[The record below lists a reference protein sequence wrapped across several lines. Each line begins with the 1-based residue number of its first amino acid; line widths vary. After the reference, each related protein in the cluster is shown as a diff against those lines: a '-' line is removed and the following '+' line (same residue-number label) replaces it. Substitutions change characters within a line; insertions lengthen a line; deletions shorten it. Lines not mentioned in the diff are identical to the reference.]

1 MNTSQLTER
10 EKIKAK
16 IKALAE
22 KTVSNGC
29 TEEEA
34 MAAMQGV
41 GRLLAQYNLTME
53 EIDVRSSPFKTILIP
68 IGRQRRH
75 PIDNAVT
82 ALARFIDGKTW
93 FQGRRNK
100 GSSYAFFG
108 QEQDLELVEYLFKV
122 IHNAIDTES
131 VNFKNSAY
139 YREEGEFTPR
149 KTLYVSFQKGMARR
163 IAERLNEIKAAN
175 DAELAAARTTGRSL
189 IVLKSQL
196 VEQEYKI
203 VAKKLRLRMTYSY
216 SAAPESGAYGLGK
229 KAGDKVNLSRPLAGT
244 GNVKG
249 YLK

>member
-53 EIDVRSSPFKTILIP
+53 EIDVRSSPFKTIHVP
-68 IGRQRRH
+68 INRRRRH
-75 PIDNAVT
+75 PVDGVT
-82 ALARFIDGKTW
+82 MALARLIDGKTW
-93 FQGRRNK
+93 FSPRRA

-108 QEQDLELVEYLFKV
+108 QEQDLELVEYLFTV
-122 IHNAIDTES
+122 IKNAIDTES
-131 VNFKNSAY
+131 VKFKESAY
-139 YREEGEFTPR
+139 YREEGEYYPR

-163 IAERLNEIKAAN
+163 IAERLIEIKAAN
-175 DAELAAARTTGRSL
+175 DAELASAKSTGRAL

-196 VEQEYKI
+196 VEQEYK
-203 VAKKLRLRMTYSY
+203 VVEKKLGLRNTYSY
-216 SAAPESGAYGLGK
+216 ARAPESGAYGIGK
-229 KAGDKVNLSRPLAGT
+229 VAGDRVNLSRPLTGT

>member
-10 EKIKAK
+10 EKIKLK

-41 GRLLAQYNLTME
+41 GRLLSQYNLTME
-53 EIDVRSSPFKTILIP
+53 EIDVRSSPFKTIHIN

-75 PIDNAVT
+75 PIDSAVT

-93 FQGRRNK
+93 FQGRRRG

-108 QEQDLELVEYLFKV
+108 QETDLELVEYLFKV

-131 VNFKNSAY
+131 VKFKDSAY

-149 KTLYVSFQKGMARR
+149 KTLYVSFQKGMAHR
-163 IAERLNEIKAAN
+163 IAERLNELKREN
-175 DAELAAARTTGRSL
+175 DAELASAKATGRSL

-196 VEQEYKI
+196 VEQEYEI
-203 VAKKLRLRMTYSY
+203 VVKKLRLRNTYSY
-216 SAAPESGAYGLGK
+216 SAAPESGAYGHGRE
-229 KAGDKVNLSRPLAGT
+229 AGNKVNLSRPLAG
-244 GNVKG
+244 KG
-249 YLK
+249 KVGGYIK